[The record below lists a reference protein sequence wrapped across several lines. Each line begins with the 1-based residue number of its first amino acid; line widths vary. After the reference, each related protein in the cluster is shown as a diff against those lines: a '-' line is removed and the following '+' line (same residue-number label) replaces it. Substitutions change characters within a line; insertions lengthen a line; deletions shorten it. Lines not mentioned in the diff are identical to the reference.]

1 MRKSEMWRDGAME
14 TVFKK
19 PKSRHNRSTAIQPY
33 PKTVKDTVGPF
44 EQHTRGFYFFIS
56 HKMVIRISRFY
67 NDSLLTLSGIGRR
80 LMERHGW
87 VDGLGLGSSQKGI
100 TKPIESDGQ
109 NPKERK
115 GLGYFGQPLP
125 LFTPAPSVKRFT
137 SGVKIATIFDRPEE
151 TDPKETLL
159 RSNQPTFMKFRH

>member
-1 MRKSEMWRDGAME
+1 
-14 TVFKK
+14 
-19 PKSRHNRSTAIQPY
+19 
-33 PKTVKDTVGPF
+33 
-44 EQHTRGFYFFIS
+44 
-56 HKMVIRISRFY
+56 
-67 NDSLLTLSGIGRR
+67 
-80 LMERHGW
+80 MERHGW

-137 SGVKIATIFDRPEE
+137 LGVKIATIFDRPEE